1 MPKRGRKGRVAP
13 IKGRWDILP
22 HGMGVSLTAGSEEIQ
37 FNIPTPP
44 IAESLSSTEPRSV
57 GQRLSSIDSTQTT
70 VAITPEKVISG
81 ATENPSLAT
90 QSTQLDITED
100 DTMPQSTR
108 RKIVI
113 KIKVPKQ
120 ADIDE
125 VLESNG
131 DLAPEPK
138 TSDEKRKTE
147 NTETDL
153 VQKTGRQLRPRKPKL
168 APGVSKIDVDSHDS
182 AVVEPIAGGQS
193 DKGAPNKRKRGPEPS
208 PITADEGLD
217 PDTPLPKLKKVKS
230 QIVETGEGYL
240 KSIAKKTKDNQYGLM
255 PPGESPFPQWLAP
268 SAEQCEEVHNL
279 LTKMHGE
286 VKAPKAISAPSL
298 EVMGCGEVPSVLDGL
313 LRTLLSGATRIE
325 HIDITLIPL
334 AEKYGVS
341 KEGVGKESINW
352 NNVRLGS
359 YKDLVDAIHSGG
371 LANIKAKHIKAILD
385 MVYQENAERRKA
397 CLQIKVDTLAGKD
410 ANEQKDAKIQG
421 TDQDDLS
428 LEHLRGLSKH
438 EILKELTKYPGI
450 GVKTAACVI
459 LFCFQIPCIAVDTHV
474 YRFSKW
480 LGWVP
485 KNANVTDVFSHLEV
499 HCPDHLKYG
508 LHQLFIRHGQRCGK
522 CSSSTAEGT
531 ADWEMLPECPLESL
545 LDRYDK
551 KQSKAK
557 SKPAKKG
564 KQKDEEQD
572 EKQDEKRDEEK
583 QEGPMDE
590 P

>member
-1 MPKRGRKGRVAP
+1 MPRRGRKGRAAP
-13 IKGRWDILP
+13 VKGGWDVLP
-22 HGMGVSLTAGSEEIQ
+22 HGMGVSLTAGSQEVQ
-37 FNIPTPP
+37 SRIPTPP
-44 IAESLSSTEPRSV
+44 ITESPSSAESHSV
-57 GQRLSSIDSTQTT
+57 GELLSFVDSTPATAAT
-70 VAITPEKVISG
+70 TPEKVTSEV
-81 ATENPSLAT
+81 TENPPLAT
-90 QSTQLDITED
+90 RSTQLDIAED
-100 DTMPQSTR
+100 GTTPQSTR
-108 RKIVI
+108 RKIII

-120 ADIDE
+120 VDIDE
-125 VLESNG
+125 VLVSNG

-138 TSDEKRKTE
+138 TAEEKCNTE
-147 NTETDL
+147 NIETA
-153 VQKTGRQLRPRKPKL
+153 VAHTGRQLRPRKLKPE
-168 APGVSKIDVDSHDS
+168 PGVSKIDEDSRDS
-182 AVVEPIAGGQS
+182 AVVEEIAGEQS
-193 DKGAPNKRKRGPEPS
+193 DKGAPRKRKRGLKPS
-208 PITADEGLD
+208 PTTTDEGLD
-217 PDTPLPKLKKVKS
+217 PDTSLPKPKKVKS
-230 QIVETGEGYL
+230 QAAKTGEGHF

-255 PPGESPFPQWLAP
+255 PPGESPFPLWLAP
-268 SAEQCEEVHNL
+268 SVEQCEEVHSF

-325 HIDITLIPL
+325 HIDMTLIPL

-359 YKDLVDAIHSGG
+359 YKDLADAIHSGG

-385 MVYQENAERRKA
+385 TVYQENTERHKA
-397 CLQIKVDTLAGKD
+397 CHETKVDTLAGKET
-410 ANEQKDAKIQG
+410 NEQRDIETQT

-531 ADWEMLPECPLESL
+531 ADWDMLPECPLESL

-572 EKQDEKRDEEK
+572 EEK
-583 QEGPMDE
+583 QEESMDE
-590 P
+590 S

>member
-1 MPKRGRKGRVAP
+1 MPKRRKGRAAP
-13 IKGRWDILP
+13 VKGGWDVLP
-22 HGMGVSLTAGSEEIQ
+22 HGMGVSLTAESQEVKSR
-37 FNIPTPP
+37 IPTPP
-44 IAESLSSTEPRSV
+44 ITQSPSSAESHSV
-57 GQRLSSIDSTQTT
+57 GELLSFVDSTSAT
-70 VAITPEKVISG
+70 AAATPEKAASEV
-81 ATENPSLAT
+81 TEKTPLAT
-90 QSTQLDITED
+90 RSTQLYIAED
-100 DTMPQSTR
+100 DTAPQSTR
-108 RKIVI
+108 RKIII

-120 ADIDE
+120 VGIGE
-125 VLESNG
+125 VLESNR
-131 DLAPEPK
+131 DLPPEPK
-138 TSDEKRKTE
+138 TGEEKCEAE
-147 NTETDL
+147 NIETAIKQD
-153 VQKTGRQLRPRKPKL
+153 TDRQLRPRKLKSEPE
-168 APGVSKIDVDSHDS
+168 VSKIEADSLDS
-182 AVVEPIAGGQS
+182 AVVEQIPGEQS
-193 DKGAPNKRKRGPEPS
+193 DKGAPKKRKRGLKLS
-208 PITADEGLD
+208 PTAADEGLD
-217 PDTPLPKLKKVKS
+217 PGTPFPKPKKVKS
-230 QIVETGEGYL
+230 QVTKTGEGHL

-268 SAEQCEEVHNL
+268 SVEQCEEVHSF
-279 LTKMHGE
+279 LTEMHGE
-286 VKAPKAISAPSL
+286 VKPPKAISAPSL

-325 HIDITLIPL
+325 HIDMTLIPL

-385 MVYQENAERRKA
+385 TVYQENTERHKA
-397 CLQIKVDTLAGKD
+397 YLETKVEALAGRET
-410 ANEQKDAKIQG
+410 NEQKDTKTQA
-421 TDQDDLS
+421 TDQYDLS

-531 ADWEMLPECPLESL
+531 ADWDMLPECPLESL

-557 SKPAKKG
+557 SKPAKKI

-572 EKQDEKRDEEK
+572 GRQDEEK
-583 QEGPMDE
+583 KDESMDE
-590 P
+590 S